1 MLRLFDCLQTE
12 PNVLFQDSFSAGG
25 QVLSQS
31 ERALLKQYR
40 GLSPTGRE
48 TVRSVVEALCA
59 YRDEVEQSRERQE
72 PRVIPLYR
80 CPAAAGYAAPV
91 FGEDFDYI
99 EVTDQVPAAAEFA
112 DQARYGWNDPQV
124 SVDCLLGTGFNG
136 AEVSGAGAEWIR
148 KANASEAFRLAC
160 DVPSGL
166 SARTGKV
173 AEPCFKAHATVT
185 MLAVKT
191 GMTSEDAAVVVGE
204 LRVAPLMD
212 E

>member
-1 MLRLFDCLQTE
+1 MRLSKRAQTGYSAMTVDEVIALEQRIAAQGTSLRTLM
-12 PNVLFQDSFSAGG
+12 
-25 QVLSQS
+25 
-31 ERALLKQYR
+31 ERAGAALAERVTDELPDGGRVLILCGSGNNGGDGWVAARLLAQ
-40 GLSPTGRE
+40 
-48 TVRSVVEALCA
+48 
-59 YRDEVEQSRERQE
+59 
-72 PRVIPLYR
+72 
-80 CPAAAGYAAPV
+80 AGYAVSLLATRKP
-91 FGEDFDYI
+91 GEI
-99 EVTDQVPAAAEFA
+99 TAEPARSAAAEFA

-124 SVDCLLGTGFNG
+124 IADCLLGTGFNG

-191 GMTSEDAAVVVGE
+191 GMTSEDAASVVGE
-204 LRVAPLMD
+204 LRVAPLIG